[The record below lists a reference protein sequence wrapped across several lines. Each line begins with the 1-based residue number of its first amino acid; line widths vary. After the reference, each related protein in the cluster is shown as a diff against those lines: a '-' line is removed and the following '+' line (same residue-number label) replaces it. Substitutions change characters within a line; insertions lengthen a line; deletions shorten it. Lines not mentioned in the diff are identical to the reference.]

1 MNTLLTRST
10 QVISIEKFVLYICR
24 ISMRVRCVQLVL
36 LTLMLVA
43 VFQNVMT
50 ASAQNSSENTTP
62 VSGDNTSTQAAKLN
76 VQGIWNI
83 SLVGTGITVAVNQ
96 SGNSIFGRCKFE
108 GAEPWNGVIAGLI
121 TGDSVDIAITAMQGK
136 VLVST
141 DMTGTISDDVLH
153 GRSMS
158 YDSDGNEAKGEV
170 TGTRISPDVADYTPV
185 KIESPAEPAPASTPS
200 VVQQPQAVQLTQPNS
215 PQDNQATN
223 SRFKDVTQM
232 ARGINPN
239 VLPWS
244 FPL

>member
-1 MNTLLTRST
+1 
-10 QVISIEKFVLYICR
+10 
-24 ISMRVRCVQLVL
+24 MRVRSVCQLVL

-43 VFQNVMT
+43 VLQNVLT

-62 VSGDNTSTQAAKLN
+62 VSGDNTSTQAAQLLN

-83 SLVGTGITVAVNQ
+83 SMAGTGITAAVNQ

-108 GAEPWNGVIAGLI
+108 GAEPWNGVIAGSLS
-121 TGDSVDIAITAMQGK
+121 GNSVDIAITAMQGK
-136 VLVST
+136 VLIST
-141 DMTGTISDDVLH
+141 DITGTISEDVLQ

-158 YDSDGNEAKGEV
+158 YDSDGNEAKGDV
-170 TGTRISPDVADYTPV
+170 AGTRISPDVADYTPV
-185 KIESPAEPAPASTPS
+185 KVEAEAAAEPAQASTPS
-200 VVQQPQAVQLTQPNS
+200 VVQQPQAVQLTQPNAA
-215 PQDNQATN
+215 QDNQATK

-232 ARGINPN
+232 ARGINPD